1 MTTGV
6 SIEAMTALKDV
17 RNVSR
22 EYGTPIIVNL
32 RGEDD
37 VRRDSLG
44 TIKARVPPAAS
55 LATYALPVEYG
66 PSERHLEQAGIR
78 EKVECL
84 IKTPILDWV
93 EAGIIDLAR
102 MGITFMAIDIT
113 RSTVTLDGLQWK
125 VADKGI
131 PERVGEVP
139 HHVSLGLRRN

>member
-1 MTTGV
+1 MNAGTGV
-6 SIEAMTALKDV
+6 EAMAALRDV

-22 EYGTPIIVNL
+22 EYGTPVTVNL
-32 RGEDD
+32 RAESE
-37 VRRDSLG
+37 VARDSLG
-44 TIKARVPPAAS
+44 MIKAHLAPAAP
-55 LATYALPVEYG
+55 LQTYAFPVEYG

-84 IKTPILDWV
+84 IKTPLLDWV

-102 MGITFMAIDIT
+102 VGVTFTAVDIT
-113 RSTVTLDGLQWK
+113 RTTVTLDGLQWK

-139 HHVSLGLRRN
+139 HHVALGLRRN